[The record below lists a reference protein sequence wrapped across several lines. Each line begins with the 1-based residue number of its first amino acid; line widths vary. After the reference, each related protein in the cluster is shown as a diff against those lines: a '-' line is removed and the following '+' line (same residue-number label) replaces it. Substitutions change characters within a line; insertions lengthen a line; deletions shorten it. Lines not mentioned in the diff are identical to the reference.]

1 MSLGSTC
8 TREDGDVADD
18 PNTPNEHAADENA
31 GAPPQVLLIAHARAH
46 LVSGEAFDLL
56 PIKHE
61 HDVKSEVNA
70 LVESWAQ
77 SGFLLRGRFIYP
89 WHQVKQI
96 EVTGVEELPLRVAR
110 QRLDDLYAADRARMQ
125 ENFWRTKVRSDRGSG
140 GGEHEGNK
148 EAGGK
153 SV

>member
-1 MSLGSTC
+1 
-8 TREDGDVADD
+8 VADD
-18 PNTPNEHAADENA
+18 RNNANDEHAAEENA
-31 GAPPQVLLIAHARAH
+31 GAPGQVLLIAHARAH

-96 EVTGVEELPLRVAR
+96 EVTSVEELPLRLAR
-110 QRLDDLYAADRARMQ
+110 QRLDDLYAADRARLQ
-125 ENFWRTKVRSDRGSG
+125 ENFWRTRRRSETSSEGEGNRGKPGNSG
-140 GGEHEGNK
+140 GH
-148 EAGGK
+148 
-153 SV
+153 SS